1 MAACAWGMQ
10 RNATKPPASQALAT
24 ERTGGRKRPWGK
36 NGVPREGARVGTG
49 DRPSSHLGR
58 PLVDRRWIGG
68 FWGVNRC
75 MDSEY
80 GGFPRRGGS
89 RRFLDVG
96 WLWGPAAAQVSLSRA
111 PDDDW

>member
-1 MAACAWGMQ
+1 MESSGPSVGRSTVDWGV
-10 RNATKPPASQALAT
+10 L
-24 ERTGGRKRPWGK
+24 
-36 NGVPREGARVGTG
+36 
-49 DRPSSHLGR
+49 
-58 PLVDRRWIGG
+58 
-68 FWGVNRC
+68 GVNRC